1 MSDGITG
8 KVIYKCKN
16 CGAKHYLHD
25 DFYFEVEFSSE
36 RSMGEEVQ
44 YLYEQ
49 HDHSQLVWTQFP
61 RQFLAP

>member
-49 HDHSQLVWTQFP
+49 HDHSQL
-61 RQFLAP
+61 